1 LESVSATVFIKIKC
15 NLQIKGMIFSKRLSL
30 IFIVF
35 CVLFL
40 TSNELFA
47 QKSFKIFLVGD
58 AGDHEESGE
67 TLKNLQKELAMNS
80 NSAVVFMG
88 DNSYK
93 DILWGIIPFG
103 YKGFDSTRNTMD
115 KIRSQLSLVNNYQ
128 GAVFFVPGNHDW
140 WNRITYARGKGKLAM
155 EESFIS
161 ENLKLNKTIAN
172 PENVFLP
179 KNGNYGPDYVE
190 LQNKTVRLIFIDT
203 YRIIQTGIKK
213 GKIPPEEILFYQQ
226 LDSVIRAGY
235 LLKQKIIVVA
245 HHPVYTIGPINKKLT
260 NPYLFRRIKASFL
273 NFPSY
278 EVMAGKINAILQHY
292 PGIYYASGHLHA
304 LQYFYTKD
312 SIHYIISGAGSK
324 EKMLTDREMAEYA
337 HGPSPDDYIKWDSGG
352 FFEIEISPESTQT
365 FLYFDNA
372 RIKCSLEN

>member
-1 LESVSATVFIKIKC
+1 M
-15 NLQIKGMIFSKRLSL
+15 NFSRKLSL
-30 IFIVF
+30 IFNVF
-35 CVLFL
+35 CLLFL
-40 TSNELFA
+40 AFNDSFA
-47 QKSFKIFLVGD
+47 QNGFKIFLVGD

-67 TLKNLQKELAMNS
+67 TLKNLQKELIKNP

-115 KIRSQLSLVNNYQ
+115 KIRSQLSLVDNYQ
-128 GAVFFVPGNHDW
+128 GSVFFVPGNHDW
-140 WNRITYARGKGKLAM
+140 WNRLSYARGKGKLKM

-179 KNGNYGPDYVE
+179 KNGNYGPDCVE

-203 YRIIQTGIKK
+203 YRIILAGIKK
-213 GKIPPEEILFYQQ
+213 GKIPPEENLFYEQ
-226 LDSVIRAGY
+226 LDSVIRTGY

-245 HHPVYTIGPINKKLT
+245 HHPVYTIGPVNKKLKH
-260 NPYLFRRIKASFL
+260 PYLFRRIKASYTH
-273 NFPSY
+273 FPSY
-278 EVMAGKINAILQHY
+278 ELMASKINAILQHY
-292 PGIYYASGHLHA
+292 PGIYYASGHVHA

-324 EKMLTDREMAEYA
+324 ENMLSAKEVLEYDK
-337 HGPSPDDYIKWDSGG
+337 GPSPADYLKWNSGG
-352 FFEIEISPESTQT
+352 FFEIEFGPEFTQT

-372 RIKCSLEN
+372 RVKCSLED